1 MVDLCP
7 TEEFL
12 VDRALVRMMFSKW
25 LQVENAIFWQGVQG
39 DGTGYN
45 NHGES
50 IMVTLT
56 RKEKFLFSKI
66 CAGAVV
72 GVTTRSGRPVKH
84 PSKYKDYE

>member
-1 MVDLCP
+1 MVDLCL

-25 LQVENAIFWQGVQG
+25 LQVGVQG

-56 RKEKFLFSKI
+56 RKAKFLF
-66 CAGAVV
+66 
-72 GVTTRSGRPVKH
+72 
-84 PSKYKDYE
+84 